1 MSKARVLIVEDQLI
15 VAEDLAKLM
24 EESGHEVIGICETG
38 EEAVNTCLL
47 APADLVIVD
56 IQLRGAMDGIEAVQ
70 QIGTQQDPAI
80 VYLTAHSEKGL
91 FERAKQTEPDGYL
104 YKPVS
109 PLELTRTVEIV
120 LFKKKMETRLRESEE
135 KYREL
140 VETISDGIVQTD
152 TVGTV
157 TFANPAYCRMLGFTM
172 EEIIGKSILDF
183 QVSESERKEL
193 RSYLDYIGSQQPP
206 PVPWFGTHQTKDGGL
221 IVVQCDWNY
230 RRGSQGHIT
239 GFIAVVK
246 DITEGRRAEDA
257 LRKSEE
263 EFRRIIENL
272 QDPFYRADMNG
283 IFTFLSPA
291 SERVAGYKPE
301 EGVGHPITMFYADPT
316 ERQEFM
322 KLIAENGF
330 VNDFQARLVHKDGHT
345 VWVSTSARLFKDEE
359 GKIAGVEGIARDI
372 SDRKRAEEA
381 LRDSEE
387 KYRLLFS
394 HEKDAILLSDA
405 ETKTILDVN
414 RSCEKLWGY
423 GREEFLSM
431 RVPSLSAEPE
441 NTEKALAEVTSL
453 GGYEVASRTL
463 KRKDGTDFIAE
474 ISANPFTL
482 KGRLVVCS
490 IVRDITDRK
499 RNRGRS
505 RNRETAI

>member
-47 APADLVIVD
+47 ASADLVIVD
-56 IQLRGAMDGIEAVQ
+56 VQLRGAMDGIEAVQ
-70 QIGTQQDPAI
+70 QIRTQQDPAI

-91 FERAKQTEPDGYL
+91 FERAKRTEPDGYL

-193 RSYLDYIGSQQPP
+193 RSYLEYIGSQQPH

-230 RRGSQGHIT
+230 RRGRQGHIT

-301 EGVGHPITMFYADPT
+301 EGVGRPITMFYVDPT
-316 ERQEFM
+316 
-322 KLIAENGF
+322 
-330 VNDFQARLVHKDGHT
+330 
-345 VWVSTSARLFKDEE
+345 
-359 GKIAGVEGIARDI
+359 
-372 SDRKRAEEA
+372 
-381 LRDSEE
+381 
-387 KYRLLFS
+387 
-394 HEKDAILLSDA
+394 
-405 ETKTILDVN
+405 
-414 RSCEKLWGY
+414 
-423 GREEFLSM
+423 
-431 RVPSLSAEPE
+431 
-441 NTEKALAEVTSL
+441 
-453 GGYEVASRTL
+453 
-463 KRKDGTDFIAE
+463 
-474 ISANPFTL
+474 
-482 KGRLVVCS
+482 
-490 IVRDITDRK
+490 
-499 RNRGRS
+499 
-505 RNRETAI
+505 